1 MTAVEL
7 DRRRLRLESAQ
18 ANAADERFVVGA
30 SRR

>member
-18 ANAADERFVVGA
+18 ANAADERLVVG
-30 SRR
+30 SMR